1 MLFRKVTVPHVVT
14 LPAIINVPEKEG
26 LSLHFYLCQ
35 RGWKYSCCHFICT
48 QDGKSLEKKMSISW
62 MGNSSRDLPEPF
74 ISGSVFRLPLSF
86 SVALVDIYRDCPAS
100 KYPWRDGE
108 SQGRWEAGS
117 EGSRCFLSPPQS
129 SWRARRAQ
137 AWLARCA
144 IQEERP
150 RPADS
155 QRLFPMGTLES
166 RAQRL
171 QQPMSSARE
180 PSHETKGVPGTQ
192 GPPMMAFGA
201 FWSFG
206 LHPCLSPFYEPGS
219 PAFLVILWS
228 APHHHTH
235 KSCQ

>member
-1 MLFRKVTVPHVVT
+1 
-14 LPAIINVPEKEG
+14 
-26 LSLHFYLCQ
+26 
-35 RGWKYSCCHFICT
+35 
-48 QDGKSLEKKMSISW
+48 MSISW
-62 MGNSSRDLPEPF
+62 MGNSSRDPPEPF
-74 ISGSVFRLPLSF
+74 ISGSVFRLPLSL

-100 KYPWRDGE
+100 KYPRRDGE

-129 SWRARRAQ
+129 SWKARRAQ
-137 AWLARCA
+137 AWLTRCT
-144 IQEERP
+144 IQEEWP

-171 QQPMSSARE
+171 QQPTSSARE
-180 PSHETKGVPGTQ
+180 PSHATKGVPGTQ

-219 PAFLVILWS
+219 PAFLVIL
-228 APHHHTH
+228 
-235 KSCQ
+235 